1 MSLPPQ
7 TTVVCIGIPEGYLFG
22 IDTQFFQTTP
32 QFRGIKLI
40 PDGVHVVHW
49 GSDEQSVRSGHF
61 FVASDHGLVILR
73 WDPDNEQM
81 ILASGMSE
89 LDVSAVKS
97 RLGEYYSFM
106 VSYPSLDSWQE
117 LTNHI
122 TQSTLSLVPQ
132 IVTSS
137 STSVEENALLKKSL
151 YDSARER
158 AQQSG
163 TAVEEDRIIQS
174 VVDQGDKGDIL
185 QFTAFD
191 LKKTWRDDAIGRE
204 RTEQA
209 RDKTWF
215 LNEVVLPKCGFYN
228 LLGEL
233 QLGFVTMIILA
244 NYSGAQQWMKIVQ
257 LLGNSLKDME
267 LRPERYSIL
276 VRLLLIQ
283 LQTLPEEYFE
293 SFVDKDQ
300 FQTVL
305 ENLDAMAIG
314 SEYLSK
320 LMDKAAHYGIIIDN
334 QEDPDFEPVVVDE

>member
-61 FVASDHGLVILR
+61 FVASDQGLVILR

-81 ILASGMSE
+81 ILASDMSE

-97 RLGEYYSFM
+97 RLGEYYAFM
-106 VSYPSLDSWQE
+106 VSCPSSDQWQE
-117 LTNHI
+117 LTSHI
-122 TQSTLSLVPQ
+122 TQPILNLVPQ
-132 IVTSS
+132 TVTSS

-151 YDSARER
+151 YDSALKR
-158 AQQSG
+158 AEQSG

-174 VVDQGDKGDIL
+174 VVDQGDKGDVL
-185 QFTAFD
+185 EFTAFD
-191 LKKTWRDDAIGRE
+191 LKKTWREDAVGRE

-209 RDKTWF
+209 RDKTWY

-233 QLGFVTMIILA
+233 QLGFVLMIILA

-257 LLGNSLKDME
+257 LLGNSLSDME
-267 LRPERYSIL
+267 LHPERYSAL
-276 VRLLLIQ
+276 VGLLLTQ
-283 LQTLPEEYFE
+283 LQTIPEEYFE
-293 SFVDKDQ
+293 SFVDKEQ

-305 ENLDAMAIG
+305 ENLDAMVSG
-314 SEYLSK
+314 SECLSK
-320 LMDKAAHYGIIIDN
+320 LMDKAVQYGIVIDS
-334 QEDPDFEPVVVDE
+334 QEDPDFEPVVVEG